1 MLKITNLADK
11 AAVEAEKP
19 ITERWSAR
27 TLYEQ
32 LCETAEKF
40 PDRPAISFQ
49 LKSGPADR
57 SATLKWSE
65 FRAEVTRAA
74 NMLRRLGVGPKDAV
88 AYILPNGIEAP
99 VALLAGATAGIVN
112 PINPML
118 NPETIAGILRDA
130 DVKVVITLAPFPKTD
145 VAQKVAEALE
155 HAPSVRHLIEV
166 DLKSYLGFPL
176 SLVVPFMRPRIAVRH
191 KAEIHDWQAATRRET
206 TERLDFEEEG
216 DDRVCAYFHTGGTTG
231 LPKIAQHRASGIL
244 YNGWCGTSYMFT
256 EKDVLICPL
265 PMFHVLAAYPVFMS
279 CLVSGA
285 HMVMVT
291 PQGYRGEGVFR
302 NFWKLVERWRVTFM
316 IMVPTAATR
325 LMQVK
330 VDADVST
337 LHFAISGSA
346 AMPRELFERFEQA
359 TGVTILE
366 GYGMTEST
374 CLISINPPHGE
385 RKIGSVG
392 LPFPYS
398 DVRILHCDASGAIL
412 RECDVDEVGEICV
425 SSPGVS
431 TETYTDPR
439 KNVGSVTPDG
449 YLRTGDLGRVD
460 SDGYI
465 WITGRAKDLIIRG
478 GHNIDPALIE
488 EALMTHPDVAFA
500 GAIGQPDRHA
510 GEVPAAFVELVEGA
524 SVTAEQLLKH
534 VRERI
539 SEHAAIPKQVEVMDE
554 LPKTAVG
561 KIFKPDLRRL
571 SVKRIYDA
579 ALEKAG
585 VPARV
590 TRVVEDK
597 RLGLVAEVS
606 PLDGA
611 ARDDDAVVHVLGAF
625 LTPWRWAAEESAP

>member
-1 MLKITNLADK
+1 
-11 AAVEAEKP
+11 
-19 ITERWSAR
+19 
-27 TLYEQ
+27 
-32 LCETAEKF
+32 
-40 PDRPAISFQ
+40 
-49 LKSGPADR
+49 
-57 SATLKWSE
+57 
-65 FRAEVTRAA
+65 
-74 NMLRRLGVGPKDAV
+74 
-88 AYILPNGIEAP
+88 
-99 VALLAGATAGIVN
+99 
-112 PINPML
+112 
-118 NPETIAGILRDA
+118 
-130 DVKVVITLAPFPKTD
+130 
-145 VAQKVAEALE
+145 
-155 HAPSVRHLIEV
+155 
-166 DLKSYLGFPL
+166 
-176 SLVVPFMRPRIAVRH
+176 
-191 KAEIHDWQAATRRET
+191 
-206 TERLDFEEEG
+206 
-216 DDRVCAYFHTGGTTG
+216 
-231 LPKIAQHRASGIL
+231 
-244 YNGWCGTSYMFT
+244 MFT

-285 HMVMVT
+285 QMVMVT
-291 PQGYRGEGVFR
+291 PQGYRGAGVFL

-337 LHFAISGSA
+337 LRFAISGSA

-398 DVRILHCDASGAIL
+398 DVRILHCDASGAVL
-412 RECDVDEVGEICV
+412 RSCGVDEVGEICV
-425 SSPGVS
+425 SNPGVS
-431 TETYTDPR
+431 AETYTDPR

-500 GAIGQPDRHA
+500 GAIGQPDRHS
-510 GEVPAAFVELVEGA
+510 GEVPAAFVELVDGSGA
-524 SVTAEQLLKH
+524 TADDLLRH

-539 SEHAAIPKQVEVMDE
+539 AEHAAIPKHIEIMEE

-579 ALEKAG
+579 ALERAEI
-585 VPARV
+585 PARV
-590 TRVVEDK
+590 ARVVEDR
-597 RLGLVAEVS
+597 RLGLVAE
-606 PLDGA
+606 LETRDGA
-611 ARDDDAVVHVLGAF
+611 ARDDGAVGHVLGEF
-625 LTPWRWAAEESAP
+625 LTPWRWSGDAAAP